1 MLAEQ
6 RQTASTGRRWLWNVT
21 QLRRTIQR
29 SSNYANT
36 QNSVILWL
44 GSWLQETPA
53 VRHVAPNRLNP
64 IGASAS
70 PITSSCFAVFHL
82 QKQPNRR
89 KWSVRLCL
97 NHLSRKSQ
105 IIRSW
110 EFLRHALCSFLYRTR
125 LFALLSGH
133 AVDLLDAVG
142 NAVHVDRGLL
152 KPFLDPLSEFAGIDM
167 LSSQSGSRRNLPLP
181 LSCSSLRFAA
191 WYSKSAQSPGCPTV
205 VSKNST
211 KGWHNR
217 FQMNDYMAAQRSVD
231 APTSVVWGFLILS
244 SGGRQAGEDFPIG
257 HQVVIIAG
265 WTWAGASTGACAFI
279 MSVREHGSATMY
291 SSPH

>member
-1 MLAEQ
+1 MPICRIQWLYDWGPG
-6 RQTASTGRRWLWNVT
+6 GRRH
-21 QLRRTIQR
+21 
-29 SSNYANT
+29 
-36 QNSVILWL
+36 
-44 GSWLQETPA
+44 LQFI
-53 VRHVAPNRLNP
+53 HP
-64 IGASAS
+64 IGASVS
-70 PITSSCFAVFHL
+70 PMTSSCFAVFHL
-82 QKQPNRR
+82 RNQPNRR

-105 IIRSW
+105 IIWSFRW
-110 EFLRHALCSFLYRTR
+110 EFLRHALGSLLYRTR
-125 LFALLSGH
+125 FFALLSRH
-133 AVDLLDAVG
+133 AVDLLHAGG

-152 KPFLDPLSEFAGIDM
+152 KPFLDPLSELAGINM

-181 LSCSSLRFAA
+181 LSCSSLWFAV
-191 WYSKSAQSPGCPTV
+191 WYSKSAQSPWCPTV

-257 HQVVIIAG
+257 HEVVIIAR